1 MTQVLVPGR
10 AEKEY
15 RTSDI
20 ALIQA
25 LMSLDHRPVRI
36 EVEGNKDYPMIFY
49 VFNEETALQ
58 DINDLLTN
66 GDRKVSIRMVWA
78 ANQVWTM
85 NVRRSRGN

>member
-1 MTQVLVPGR
+1 MKVLIPGS
-10 AEKEY
+10 ADNEY

-20 ALIQA
+20 SLIQA

-36 EVEGNKDYPMIFY
+36 EVEGNKDYPMIYY
-49 VFNEETALQ
+49 VFNEDTALG

-66 GDRKVSIRMVWA
+66 GDRQVSIRQVWA

-85 NVRRSRGN
+85 NVRRSRNN